1 MLAVDHLTWRELRRS
16 DAPAVLDVELA
27 AEAAEPSE
35 HSTDLVEVTEEFD
48 DPGLRLAD
56 GSVAVLDGTRLIAYG
71 CLGVNDPLD
80 SWGALLHAVVLPE
93 YRHHGVGRELLQR
106 LLEMARSIHA
116 AEHPELPGEIR
127 AWLEQGRESAAGFA
141 EQAGFVPRR
150 YFTLLRLDLAA
161 AALPDPGELP
171 GMEIRLW
178 TPADDEATRLAYNA
192 SFADH
197 WGSTPASP
205 ARWRNLFAASSSFRP
220 AFSRLAVQDGDVV
233 GFVLSDE
240 FESETRA
247 RGHRTGYVDR
257 VGTLRS
263 VRGRGV
269 ASTLM
274 VHALL
279 AMRESGCLS
288 AELAVDAESPT
299 GAGRLYER
307 LGFTVHRRN
316 EVRALEIATLG

>member
-1 MLAVDHLTWRELRRS
+1 MLAVEELTWRGLRRT
-16 DAPAVLDVELA
+16 DAPALLDISLA

-35 HSTDLVEVTEEFD
+35 HSTDLVEVQEELQ

-56 GSVAVLDGTRLIAYG
+56 GALAVLDGTRMVAFGRLV
-71 CLGVNDPLD
+71 VNDPVD
-80 SWGALLHAVVLPE
+80 VWAAMLHAEVLPE
-93 YRHHGVGRELLQR
+93 YRHRGIGRELVRR
-106 LLEMARSIHA
+106 LLEQARAIRA
-116 AEHPELPGEIR
+116 AEHPDLPGEVKV
-127 AWLEQGRESAAGFA
+127 WLSQGRDSAMAFAERAGFT
-141 EQAGFVPRR
+141 PRR
-150 YFTLLRLDLAA
+150 YFTDMQVELATA
-161 AALPDPGELP
+161 SLPDAGSLP
-171 GMEIRLW
+171 GMDIRPW

-205 ARWRNLFAASSSFRP
+205 ARWRNLFAESSSFRP
-220 AFSRLAVQDGDVV
+220 DFSRLAVVDGEVV

-240 FESETRA
+240 FDSETKA

-279 AMRESGCLS
+279 AMRESGCTH

-307 LGFTVHRRN
+307 LGFAVHRRN
-316 EVRALEIATLG
+316 EVRAIGM